1 MAKQTPEEL
10 EKTARLWAEYKSNPT
25 PSLKA
30 VIADKYAP
38 LVHKIA
44 AGFAYKKPSVLDY
57 DDLIQAGT
65 MGLLDAIDK
74 FDPNNERKAQFQT
87 YATFRVRGSILDE
100 INSMDWTPRS
110 VRQNIRGVLKSIEQ
124 HYANTQVEPTVNDIA
139 KEAGIDRE
147 ATRTILSQM
156 NKTFIVHVENE
167 VIDLVGPTTDHGK
180 TELESIVNMAVE
192 KVLNDDEKAFVMLKF
207 FMGYNN
213 KEIQETL
220 GLRVNELKNIR
231 ESSMTKLEKELDSD
245 ASDDP
250 DQHF

>member
-10 EKTARLWAEYKSNPT
+10 AETARLWAEYKSHPT
-25 PSLKA
+25 SALKS
-30 VIADKYAP
+30 VIASKYAP

-57 DDLIQAGT
+57 DDLVQAGT
-65 MGLLDAIDK
+65 MGLLDAIEK

-147 ATRTILSQM
+147 STRTILTQM
-156 NKTFIVHVENE
+156 NKTFIIHVENE
-167 VIDLVGPTTDHGK
+167 VIDLLGPTTDHAK
-180 TELESIVNMAVE
+180 AELESMIKMAVE

-213 KEIQETL
+213 KEIQDTL
-220 GLRVNELKNIR
+220 GLRVHELKNIR
-231 ESSMTKLEKELDSD
+231 DSSMAKLEKELDSD
-245 ASDDP
+245 ARGNSD
-250 DQHF
+250 QAF